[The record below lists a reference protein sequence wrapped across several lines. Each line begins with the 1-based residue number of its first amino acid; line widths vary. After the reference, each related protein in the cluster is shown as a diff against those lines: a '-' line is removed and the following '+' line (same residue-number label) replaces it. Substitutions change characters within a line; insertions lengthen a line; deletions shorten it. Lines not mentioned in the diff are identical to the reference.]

1 MSCVQ
6 IKDLPPEMRPY
17 EKMEA
22 YGAKSLSDSE
32 LLAIILKTGTKEK
45 SSIELAGEVLMQKG
59 KNTCYEHGGLR
70 NLMECDPRDFRSIK
84 GIGKVKSYQLASLAE
99 LSTRIWRLSKN
110 EQLKITDIRSVVD
123 YYRQDMIYL
132 KHEEAYIMLVN
143 SKGVF
148 LHSEKVAIG
157 STDSAVMS
165 IREIIRK
172 AVSFGASG
180 IILVHNHPSGMT
192 EPSRDDIMLSKKLK
206 EASELLNLKLVD
218 SLIIGDGSYT
228 SLSEKGIL

>member
-6 IKDLPPEMRPY
+6 IKKLPPEMRPY

-22 YGAKSLSDSE
+22 YGPKALSDSE

-45 SSIELAGEVLMQKG
+45 SSLELAGEVLMQKG
-59 KNTCYEHGGLR
+59 RDSSYEHGGLR

-143 SKGVF
+143 SKGIF

>member
-1 MSCVQ
+1 
-6 IKDLPPEMRPY
+6 MRPY

-22 YGAKSLSDSE
+22 YGASSLSDAE
-32 LLAIILKTGTKEK
+32 LLAIILKTGTVEK
-45 SSIELAGEVLMQKG
+45 SSIELAQEVLLQKG
-59 KNTCYEHGGLR
+59 RDSSYEHGGLR
-70 NLMECDPRDFRSIK
+70 NLMECDPLDFQSIK

-99 LSTRIWRLSKN
+99 LSKRIWRLSRN
-110 EQLKITDIRSVVD
+110 ERLYIRDIRSVVE
-123 YYRQDMIYL
+123 YYQQDMIYL

-143 SKGVF
+143 SKGAF
-148 LHSEKVAIG
+148 LHSEKVSIG
-157 STDSAVMS
+157 STDTAVMS

-172 AVSFGASG
+172 AISFGASG

-192 EPSRDDIMLSKKLK
+192 DPSHDDIMLSKKLK

>member
-6 IKDLPPEMRPY
+6 IKKLPPEMRPY

-22 YGAKSLSDSE
+22 YGPKALSDSE

-45 SSIELAGEVLMQKG
+45 SSLELAGEVLMQKG
-59 KNTCYEHGGLR
+59 RDSSYEHGGLR

-123 YYRQDMIYL
+123 YYRQDLIYL

-148 LHSEKVAIG
+148 LHSEKVVIG